1 MAEKQTPETAAAE
14 KKSVAP
20 VAEATPVKEEEAL
33 KDDPNKA
40 SNMQKEAMPQ
50 GEKLLAMLGYIGFL
64 CVLPLA
70 IKPKSEFCQ
79 HHGKQGLVLCLIFIL
94 FGWLGWL
101 GGGMAILLGLIHV
114 GLALWG
120 IVNAKS
126 GAMWNMPMVSEVA
139 KKLKWD

>member
-1 MAEKQTPETAAAE
+1 MAETQTPETAVAE
-14 KKSVAP
+14 EKVVAP
-20 VAEATPVKEEEAL
+20 VVETASTETP

-40 SNMQKEAMPQ
+40 SNMEKEAMPE

-79 HHGKQGLVLCLIFIL
+79 HHGKQGLVLSLIFVL

-101 GGGMAILLGLIHV
+101 GGGMAIILGLIHV

-120 IVNAKS
+120 IVNAKT